1 MNKLAAVTAA
11 FIASYAGLVSQGVV
25 SGKGMPYVMMATA
38 VIQALQSP
46 AVKKKT
52 VSKPKV

>member
-38 VIQALQSP
+38 VIQALQAP
-46 AVKKKT
+46 VVKKKT
-52 VSKPKV
+52 VSKPKA